1 MLQAQSNCFTRL
13 LQCCLPI
20 RQNFAYLRFCKIQIS
35 AMSES
40 TQLSQGACVSVNKA
54 VSISDC
60 SERKGQQHGLGRR
73 AVQSRAGQ
81 GRAGQGRAG
90 LGRAGQG
97 RAGQGRAGQ
106 GRAGQGRAG
115 QGRAGHLEDRHQQ
128 LVSSILLPSK
138 LVQAEAAQQ
147 LQVGASIRELVLVL
161 IHLGVLVRLDHR
173 RVGEC
178 LRHIPILAQ
187 ACDRFLF
194 ITVYIYKFENANIV

>member
-106 GRAGQGRAG
+106 GGTGQDTKPKVWALPIRFRHSRRQVLAQPLILVTAHIKFSIIGQVHHVRRSHIYRVPQGTAGPTCSCYCCYRVASHIG
-115 QGRAGHLEDRHQQ
+115 L
-128 LVSSILLPSK
+128 K
-138 LVQAEAAQQ
+138 LVPT
-147 LQVGASIRELVLVL
+147 I
-161 IHLGVLVRLDHR
+161 
-173 RVGEC
+173 
-178 LRHIPILAQ
+178 
-187 ACDRFLF
+187 
-194 ITVYIYKFENANIV
+194 